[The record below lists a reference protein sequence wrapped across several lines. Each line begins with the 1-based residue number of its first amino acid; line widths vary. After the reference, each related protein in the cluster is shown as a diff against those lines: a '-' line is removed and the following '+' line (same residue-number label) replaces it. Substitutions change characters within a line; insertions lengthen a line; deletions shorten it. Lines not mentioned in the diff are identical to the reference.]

1 MIDGIGERG
10 TTLLHRL
17 PAGGKLVG
25 LAVVATLLFFVS
37 NPALLAAA
45 LPIGAVA
52 MLATG
57 RPWALLLR
65 QITVPAITI
74 ALVGLADLLLVD
86 TETAV
91 VAVLR
96 LTALLLFAVAVTLTT
111 TSAELAD
118 TFERALAPL
127 DRAGLVDAPRV
138 ALTLTLAIRFVP
150 LVGEEIAA
158 IREAQAVR
166 GLSGHPVA
174 LAVPLVVRILVRAER
189 VAEAIDAR
197 GFPPPRPDR
206 SRSSTSP
213 MGGAPSPSKTPGD
226 PHDHP

>member
-17 PAGGKLVG
+17 PAGGKLAG
-25 LAVVATLLFFVS
+25 LAIVATLLFFVS

-45 LPIGAVA
+45 VPFGAAA

-57 RPWALLLR
+57 RPPAVLLH
-65 QITVPAITI
+65 QIAVPAITI

-86 TETAV
+86 AETALV
-91 VAVLR
+91 VVLR
-96 LTALLLFAVAVTLTT
+96 LAALLAFALAVTLTT

-118 TFERALAPL
+118 TFERALAPF
-127 DRAGLVDAPRV
+127 DRAGLVDAPRA

-150 LVGEEIAA
+150 LVGQEIAA

-166 GLSGHPVA
+166 GLAANPVA
-174 LAVPLVVRILVRAER
+174 LAVPLIVRILVRAER

-206 SRSSTSP
+206 SRSPTSP
-213 MGGAPSPSKTPGD
+213 MGGAPSPSQMPGD